1 MLKFGK
7 EEYAIPFFLENG
19 FERRQCRVCGE
30 FFWTQD
36 PKTDI
41 CGDAPCQEYTFIGKP
56 PTRRS
61 FTVDELREEFLSFFE
76 RNGHTRIKPYPVIA
90 RWREDLFVTIASIA
104 DFQPYVTDGI
114 IPPPANPLVVS
125 QPCLRLLD
133 VDNVGLT
140 AGRHGV
146 IFEMGGHHAFNYP
159 DKKVYWKDETVRYHH
174 GFVTEALGIKSETVT
189 YKESSWSGGGNAG
202 PCLEGSVGGLEV
214 CTLVFMQYKVINDK
228 LQDMPLKIV
237 DTGYGI
243 ERYTW
248 LSQGSLSAFH
258 AIYGSLLDKVLS
270 LAGIERVDEKFLV
283 ESAKFSA
290 LMKIESTADRRALRV
305 KVAERVGIDPLELD
319 RLMVPLES
327 VYAVTDHTKALAF
340 MLAEGVVPSNV
351 KAGYLTRL
359 LIRRTYRLLRSLGI
373 EDRLPEIVEW
383 QIERW
388 APSFPNLLEM
398 RSEILAALA
407 VEEQKYRAT
416 LKRGEELTRKVAREL
431 KSRGQ
436 REITGEVLAELYDSH
451 GVPPEIVAEAAELEQ
466 VKVVVPDN
474 FYTVVASRHQAPV
487 PVKEEARSELE
498 LPLTELPATEA
509 IYYADPYATVFKAK
523 VLRVAGDRVVLDRT
537 AFYPEG
543 GGQEYDTGT
552 LSFNDREVE
561 VAEVTKVGNVVLHMV
576 KGKPPEQGQ
585 EVVGRIDWGRRVSLM
600 RHHTSTHLMLGAIRR
615 VLGQHAWQAGAEKE
629 PTRSRLDISHW
640 ERIRPEQLAEI
651 ERLANERVMDNLP
664 VDVVWLPREEAE
676 KKYGFRLYQGG
687 VVPGRQ
693 IRVVKVGEWDVEAC
707 GGTHLRTTGEVGL
720 IKVIHTERIQDGV
733 ERIIFCSG
741 LPAIQYVQS
750 LEEQA
755 KAASEALNVPTEQ
768 ASKAVSELVERSRLL
783 EKEVNQLRERMIR
796 YELEERLHTAETL
809 GELRL
814 VTHSLT
820 EVDPDTIIGAV
831 SALVKREPDIVVV
844 TGSMGE
850 RATVVVM
857 AGDQAVRLGVNAG
870 SVASEAARVLGGGG
884 SGRANFGQ
892 GGGTRVDRLEEALKV
907 ASAAVARQVRRS

>member
-1 MLKFGK
+1 MKFGK
-7 EEYAIPFFLENG
+7 EEYVIPFFLENG
-19 FERRQCRVCGE
+19 FERKQCRVCGE
-30 FFWTQD
+30 FFWTQNPGMD
-36 PKTDI
+36 T

-61 FTVDELREEFLSFFE
+61 FTVDEMREAFLSFFE

-104 DFQPYVTDGI
+104 DFQPYVTDGL

-159 DKKVYWKDETVRYHH
+159 DKQVYWKDETVRYHH
-174 GFVTEALGIKSETVT
+174 RFVTEDLGVRSEAVT

-214 CTLVFMQYKVINDK
+214 CTLVFMQYKVFNDE
-228 LQDMPLKIV
+228 LREMPLKIV

-248 LSQGSLSAFH
+248 LSQGSLSGFH

-270 LAGIERVDEKFLV
+270 LAGVVRVDERFLV

-290 LMKIESTADRRALRV
+290 LMKIESTTDRRVLRS
-305 KVAERVGIDPLELD
+305 KVAERVGIDPVELD
-319 RLMVPLES
+319 RLMMPLES

-359 LIRRTYRLLRSLGI
+359 LVRRTYRLLRSLGI
-373 EDRLPEIVEW
+373 EDKLPEIVEW

-388 APSFPNLLEM
+388 APNFPNLIEM
-398 RSEILAALA
+398 RPEILEALA

-416 LKRGEELTRKVAREL
+416 LRRGEELTRKVAREL

-436 REITGEVLAELYDSH
+436 HEITENVLAELYDSH
-451 GVPPEIVAEAAELEQ
+451 GVPPEIVAEAAKAEEVEVL
-466 VKVVVPDN
+466 VPDN
-474 FYTVVASRHQAPV
+474 FYTVVASRHQAPA
-487 PVKEEARSELE
+487 PVKEEVGSGLE
-498 LPLTELPATEA
+498 LPVAELPATETV
-509 IYYADPYATVFKAK
+509 YYEDPYAQVFKARVLK
-523 VLRVAGDRVVLDRT
+523 VVGDRVVLDRT

-552 LSFNDREVE
+552 LSFNGREVE
-561 VAEVTKVGNVVLHMV
+561 VAEVTKVGNVVLHVV
-576 KGKPPEQGQ
+576 KGEPPEHGQ

-629 PTRSRLDISHW
+629 PTRSRLDVSHW

-664 VDVVWLPREEAE
+664 VDVLWLPREEAE
-676 KKYGFRLYQGG
+676 KRYGFRLYQGG

-707 GGTHLRTTGEVGL
+707 GGTHLRITGEIGL
-720 IKVIHTERIQDGV
+720 IKVLHTERIQDGV
-733 ERIIFCSG
+733 ERLVFCSG
-741 LPAIQYVQS
+741 FPAVEYVQMVDG
-750 LEEQA
+750 QA
-755 KAASEALNVPTEQ
+755 KVASEVMNVPTEQ
-768 ASKAVSELVERSRLL
+768 VGESVSELVERSRLL
-783 EKEVNQLRERMIR
+783 EKEVNQLRERVVR
-796 YELEERLHTAETL
+796 FDLEEMLHKAEAL
-809 GELRL
+809 GEIRL
-814 VTHSLT
+814 VTQSLR
-820 EVDPDTIIGAV
+820 EVSPDTIIGAV
-831 SALVKREPDIVVV
+831 SALIKEEPDIVFVV
-844 TGSMGE
+844 GSSGA

-857 AGDQAVRLGVNAG
+857 AGDHAVKLGVNAG
-870 SVASEAARVLGGGG
+870 TVASEAARVLGGGG

-892 GGGTRVDRLEEALKV
+892 GGGTRVDKLDEALKL
-907 ASAAVARQVRRS
+907 ASAAVARQVGRS